1 MYGGS
6 SRVVWCRGC
15 KASHAATDVQR
26 RHYLIPTITP
36 VNTRPQRS
44 ACCPR
49 VHKSRSEDNL
59 ASVACMHV
67 GPWCLLSAF
76 RCRLSLVCVHACL
89 HALEYPLCLQAH
101 RVSLTLTRFVVCR
114 PLSPRDTDR
123 RCMLTW
129 VAMCYLLLARHVR
142 ACMRSQLRPPT
153 NPSQQSADHLV
164 SFRTC
169 SEQVTC
175 INFHTRVS
183 SHCRGCVHH
192 VSTVVHNCSC
202 CDCSG
207 SATNR
212 V

>member
-1 MYGGS
+1 L
-6 SRVVWCRGC
+6 
-15 KASHAATDVQR
+15 HQL
-26 RHYLIPTITP
+26 H
-36 VNTRPQRS
+36 
-44 ACCPR
+44 
-49 VHKSRSEDNL
+49 
-59 ASVACMHV
+59 ACMLGRGV
-67 GPWCLLSAF
+67 CMLSAF

-129 VAMCYLLLARHVR
+129 VAMCYLFLARHVR

-212 V
+212 VRQRVRRCSPSWCYTVYAPSAERWHGRYGNGFSIRPPVAA